1 MNKPARGSLLD
12 IEHLSAAEIT
22 GLLKLARRMNPL
34 KPRPLLR
41 GKRVLLL
48 FYEPST
54 RTRSSFE
61 IAAKEMG
68 AMTTLVLSS
77 GSSIEKGESLL
88 DTAYT
93 LQAVGADVMVI
104 RNPYAGAPLL
114 MATHLK
120 VPVINAG
127 DGMHEHP
134 SQALLDA
141 YTILR
146 HKKTLSGL
154 RVVIIG
160 DIYHSRVARS
170 AIHLLSKFG
179 AQVTLCG
186 PPEFLPELATCLAPG
201 LHITRSAEEAVRG
214 ADVIMVLRV
223 QKERLAGMK
232 IRLQDYITRY
242 QMTMARVKLAKSDAL
257 VMHPGPI
264 IRGLEL
270 TWEVADCPQSVIVE
284 EVHNEYVARRQQRLL
299 GMDQNCD
306 VQPRAR
312 DQASKQ
318 TRKPHG
324 VTRDPDD
331 RHAPKYAP
339 VVQLFPICVAVILG
353 LRAQKQEPPH
363 LANQIL
369 EVLQIGHHRVRPPQQ
384 PPLFLGHQAIT
395 DIGHMRHK
403 SDGKNHRAQLVKEE
417 HGCEAAHQLRKV
429 QAPCRAAE
437 AQREA
442 GRRQD

>member
-1 MNKPARGSLLD
+1 MNRISRGSLLG
-12 IEHLSAAEIT
+12 IEHMEVAEIV
-22 GLLKLARRMNPL
+22 GLLRLARRMNPL

-48 FYEPST
+48 FYEAST

-61 IAAKEMG
+61 IAAKSMG

-93 LQAVGADVMVI
+93 LRAVGADLIVV
-104 RNPYAGAPLL
+104 RHPHAGAPLL
-114 MATHLK
+114 MAQHLDI
-120 VPVINAG
+120 PVLNAG

-134 SQALLDA
+134 TQALLDA

-146 HKKTLSGL
+146 HKKSIKGL
-154 RVVIIG
+154 QVAIVG

-179 AQVTLCG
+179 ARITLCG
-186 PPEFLPELATCLAPG
+186 PPEFLPEVATSLAPG
-201 LHITRSAEEAVRG
+201 LHITRTAEDAIRG

-232 IRLQDYITRY
+232 IRLQDYIARY
-242 QMTMARVKLAKSDAL
+242 QMTMTRLKLAKRDAL

-284 EVHNEYVARRQQRLL
+284 EVRNGVPVRMAILAKAL
-299 GMDQNCD
+299 G
-306 VQPRAR
+306 RAR
-312 DQASKQ
+312 
-318 TRKPHG
+318 
-324 VTRDPDD
+324 
-331 RHAPKYAP
+331 
-339 VVQLFPICVAVILG
+339 
-353 LRAQKQEPPH
+353 
-363 LANQIL
+363 
-369 EVLQIGHHRVRPPQQ
+369 
-384 PPLFLGHQAIT
+384 
-395 DIGHMRHK
+395 
-403 SDGKNHRAQLVKEE
+403 
-417 HGCEAAHQLRKV
+417 
-429 QAPCRAAE
+429 
-437 AQREA
+437 
-442 GRRQD
+442 